1 MAAVALAFVAGT
13 LSVLSPCVLPLLP
26 ITVAAALQQHR
37 HGPIALAAGL
47 VVTSTATGL
56 FFASLGF
63 ATGLD
68 RDVAR
73 AGAAAL
79 MAVAGVVLLVPRL
92 QAGFARVATP
102 LASAAGAVT
111 TRLPAGLGGQVLLG
125 ALLGFVWTPCTGPTL
140 AAAITLA
147 TRSESLAHAGVVMLV
162 FSVGAV
168 VPVLLIA
175 YGSRRMALGPRPA
188 MARVA
193 AVGKPLMGALLLMV
207 GALTFTGRD
216 KAIETWMVD
225 HMPAWLLELTTKL

>member
-1 MAAVALAFVAGT
+1 MGAVALAFVAGT

-37 HGPIALAAGL
+37 HGPIALTAGL
-47 VVTSTATGL
+47 VVTSTGTGL

-63 ATGLD
+63 TTGLD

-73 AGAAAL
+73 AGAAVL
-79 MAVAGVVLLVPRL
+79 MALAGAVLLVPRL
-92 QAGFARVATP
+92 QTAFARVAAP
-102 LASAAGAVT
+102 LASAAGGLA
-111 TRLPAGLGGQVLLG
+111 TRLPPGLGGQVLLG

-147 TRSESLAHAGVVMLV
+147 TRSESLARAGAVMFV

-168 VPVLLIA
+168 VPVLVLA
-175 YGSRRMALGPRPA
+175 YGSRRMALGRHAA

-193 AVGKPLMGALLLMV
+193 AVGKPLVGTLLLLV

-216 KAIETWMVD
+216 KAIETWMVN